1 MHVASLGPVRRSQ
14 RRTGLIFIAPALLL
28 YGTFVLI
35 PAITNLWFSFT
46 DWTGFGEL
54 NFVGLENYQ
63 RLAADPRIHHALIR
77 NLVWVI
83 VGTIVPLSVGT
94 VLAVILWQHPGR
106 ISSALRVLY
115 FIPFILPTVVVAV
128 LWNWL
133 YSPLQGWL
141 NHFLGITINWLGDP
155 ALAFGSVLVAAMW
168 GVTGFIILIVGA
180 ALTTVDKDLTDAAR
194 VDGAN
199 GLQRL
204 WSVIVP
210 QIWPV
215 LITVA
220 TILLIGGIG
229 VFDIVFLL
237 TSGGPGTS
245 TETLGVYTYK
255 RSFVDF
261 DAAYGAALA
270 VFLTILALPLALYL
284 HRRRIT

>member
-1 MHVASLGPVRRSQ
+1 MGPIRRSQ
-14 RRTGLIFIAPALLL
+14 RRTGLLLIAPALIL
-28 YGTFVLI
+28 YSAFVLI
-35 PAITNLWFSFT
+35 PAIANFWFSFT
-46 DWTGFGEL
+46 DWTGFVEPS
-54 NFVGLENYQ
+54 FIGLDNYV
-63 RLAADPRIHHALIR
+63 RMAEDPRIHQALIR
-77 NLVWVI
+77 NVLWVI
-83 VGTIVPLSVGT
+83 VGTVVPLSIGV
-94 VLAVILWQHPGR
+94 VLAVILWQHPGP
-106 ISSALRVLY
+106 ITSGLRVLY

-133 YSPLQGWL
+133 YNPLQGWL
-141 NHFLGITINWLGDP
+141 NHIFSANVNWLGDSTT
-155 ALAFGSVLVAAMW
+155 AFASVLVAAMW

-204 WSVIVP
+204 WHVIVP
-210 QIWPV
+210 QISPV

-220 TILLIGGIG
+220 TVLLIGGIG

-237 TSGGPGTS
+237 TSGGPGTA
-245 TETLGVYTYK
+245 TETLGIYTYR
-255 RSFVDF
+255 RSFLDF

-284 HRRRIT
+284 HRRRLT

>member
-1 MHVASLGPVRRSQ
+1 MGPVRRSQ
-14 RRTGLIFIAPALLL
+14 RRTGLLLIAPALIL
-28 YGTFVLI
+28 YSTFVLI
-35 PAITNLWFSFT
+35 PAIANLWFSFT
-46 DWTGFGEL
+46 DWTGFVEPS
-54 NFVGLENYQ
+54 FIGLDNYV
-63 RLAADPRIHHALIR
+63 RMAEDPRIHQALIR
-77 NLVWVI
+77 NVLWVI
-83 VGTIVPLSVGT
+83 VGTVVPLSIGV
-94 VLAVILWQHPGR
+94 VLAVILWQHPGP
-106 ISSALRVLY
+106 ITSGLRVLY

-133 YSPLQGWL
+133 YNPLQGWL
-141 NHFLGITINWLGDP
+141 NHIFSANVNWLGDSNT
-155 ALAFGSVLVAAMW
+155 AFASVLVAAMW

-204 WSVIVP
+204 WHVIVP
-210 QIWPV
+210 QISPV

-220 TILLIGGIG
+220 TVLLIGGIG

-237 TSGGPGTS
+237 TSGGPGTA
-245 TETLGVYTYK
+245 TETLGIYTYR
-255 RSFVDF
+255 RSFLDF

-284 HRRRIT
+284 HRRRLT